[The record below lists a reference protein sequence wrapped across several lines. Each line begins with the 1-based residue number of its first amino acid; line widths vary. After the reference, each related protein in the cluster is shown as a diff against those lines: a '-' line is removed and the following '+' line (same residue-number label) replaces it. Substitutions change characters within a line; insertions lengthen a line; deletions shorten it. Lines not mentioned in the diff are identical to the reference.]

1 MIAVTYSANSCW
13 QFHAQTES
21 HEKIVMGTGLD
32 MVLRTTRQTIC
43 TDVCSLGVESA
54 KQNGGDEHI
63 IINNTTY
70 E

>member
-1 MIAVTYSANSCW
+1 MYRLNIPTHDCGYILGQLILAIPCTNRIS
-13 QFHAQTES
+13 
-21 HEKIVMGTGLD
+21 LD